1 MKVVLVT
8 GGAGEIG
15 SAICKKFAA
24 NGYNVIVTYNSNSAK
39 AEKLLTEL
47 NEITNYELRIK
58 NTNESEVNRN
68 SEIVNRQFN
77 HSIFHAPTTDAQKVN
92 DLKAFVAEKYG
103 KLDVLVNNAGITT
116 PVPHEDLEG
125 LTDEWIDKIM
135 QTNFR
140 GSFAMVR
147 AMKQLMMN
155 DECLMLNENDENKT
169 SFITQ
174 HSSLVVN
181 ISSIAG
187 IYGIGSNVAYC
198 ASKAA
203 IDSMTRSLARA
214 LAPKIR
220 VVSVSPGFVE
230 GEYTKSFDPK
240 FLQNQRDNT
249 PLGRFATGV
258 DVANAVFAVATQ
270 LTFSTGNIITVDG
283 GRLLK

>member
-15 SAICKKFAA
+15 SAICKQFAT
-24 NGYNVIVTYNSNSAK
+24 NGFSVIATYNSNAAK
-39 AEKLLTEL
+39 AEKLLAEL
-47 NEITNYELRIK
+47 KVI
-58 NTNESEVNRN
+58 SEK
-68 SEIVNRQFN
+68 IVNPQSPIPN

-116 PVPHEDLEG
+116 PVPHDDLEG

-147 AMKQLMMN
+147 ATKELLEKAS
-155 DECLMLNENDENKT
+155 DESNE
-169 SFITQ
+169 
-174 HSSLVVN
+174 SSLVVN

-203 IDSMTRSLARA
+203 IDSMTRSLARV

-230 GEYTKSFDPK
+230 GEYTKSFDAG

-249 PLGRFATGV
+249 PLGRFATGN
-258 DVANAVFAVATQ
+258 DVAEAVYAVATT

>member
-1 MKVVLVT
+1 MTEELNNNLSVFPLGVRRLVLVT

-15 SAICKKFAA
+15 SAICRKFVE
-24 NGYNVIVTYNSNSAK
+24 NGFDVIATYNSNPAK
-39 AEKLLTEL
+39 AEKLLAEL
-47 NEITNYELRIK
+47 NQLPGTN
-58 NTNESEVNRN
+58 N
-68 SEIVNRQFN
+68 QFPN
-77 HSIFHAPTTDAQKVN
+77 HSIFHAPTTDSGKVAA
-92 DLKAFVAEKYG
+92 LKQFVQEKYG

-116 PVPHEDLEG
+116 PVPHHDLDG
-125 LTDEWIDKIM
+125 LSDEWIDKIM

-140 GSFAMVR
+140 GGFAMVR
-147 AMKQLMMN
+147 AFKDLLMKSEE
-155 DECLMLNENDENKT
+155 D
-169 SFITQ
+169 SAV
-174 HSSLVVN
+174 VVN

-203 IDSMTRSLARA
+203 VDSMTRSLARA

-230 GEYTKSFDPK
+230 GEYTKNFDPA
-240 FLQNQRDNT
+240 FLKNQMDNT
-249 PLGRFATGV
+249 PLERFANGS

-270 LTFSTGNIITVDG
+270 LNFSTGNIITVDG

>member
-1 MKVVLVT
+1 MKVALVT

-15 SAICKKFAA
+15 SAICKKFAE
-24 NGYNVIVTYNSNSAK
+24 NGFSVIATYNSNFAK
-39 AEKLLTEL
+39 AEKLLEEL
-47 NEITNYELRIK
+47 NQIPVTNNQL
-58 NTNESEVNRN
+58 TNHR
-68 SEIVNRQFN
+68 
-77 HSIFHAPTTDAQKVN
+77 IFHAPTTDAQKVEE
-92 DLKAFVAEKYG
+92 LKAFVAEKYG

-116 PVPHEDLEG
+116 PVPHDDLEG

-140 GSFAMVR
+140 GSFAMCR
-147 AMKQLMMN
+147 AM
-155 DECLMLNENDENKT
+155 
-169 SFITQ
+169 
-174 HSSLVVN
+174 HSLLVPPSGAEEAGLIVN

-230 GEYTKSFDPK
+230 GEYTKNFDSN
-240 FLQNQRDNT
+240 FLKNQRDNT
-249 PLGRFATGV
+249 PLGRFATGN
-258 DVANAVFAVATQ
+258 DVANAVFALATS

-283 GRLLK
+283 GRLLR